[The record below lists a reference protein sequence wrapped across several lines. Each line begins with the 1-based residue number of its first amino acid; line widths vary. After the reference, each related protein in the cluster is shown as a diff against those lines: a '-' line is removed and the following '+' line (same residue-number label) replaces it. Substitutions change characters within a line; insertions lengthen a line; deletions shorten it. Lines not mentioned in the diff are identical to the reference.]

1 MPLFGSILNVV
12 VSSVPSRDGT
22 EAKKY
27 THFPLSDNLELS
39 RQKEWERK
47 RVHHHF
53 ITELLG
59 IKDTHVDVWD
69 IRKEESHF
77 IAKLFTKPRMQKCP
91 FCGERTKRIHGYR
104 WQSIQGPAFTAKED
118 HISLRKRRYICTSCH
133 RTFYERLQMIDRYQR
148 CMASVQTT
156 AMKHAAVSS
165 FRTAALVTGVTVNR
179 VLRWFDRKELTSSKV
194 LPRVIAI
201 DEFKGDAD
209 GERFQLNVV
218 DVENRRIIDILPDR
232 KVETIEKYLRSCD
245 TGKVEM
251 VVMDL
256 SQAFKQA
263 IRKALGNPLIIA
275 DRFHFMRQVYWA
287 LDEVRREVQKELPK
301 KDRIRMKRS
310 KKLLWK
316 SWAACSDD
324 QKKKVQQLVEIDAR
338 LKEAYDLKQAL
349 DTWFKESDAYNV
361 TAGLET
367 CLEKL
372 EASTLEGFHRVAR
385 TFKKWHQ
392 EILHS
397 FMYPYNNG
405 YIEGVNN
412 TIKVL
417 KRLSYGIKNF
427 DRMRKKILWQQ
438 EVKLVLKQAYR

>member
-1 MPLFGSILNVV
+1 M
-12 VSSVPSRDGT
+12 
-22 EAKKY
+22 
-27 THFPLSDNLELS
+27 
-39 RQKEWERK
+39 
-47 RVHHHF
+47 HHHF

-69 IRKEESHF
+69 IREEENYF
-77 IAKLFTKPRMQKCP
+77 IAELFTKQRKQKCP
-91 FCGERTKRIHGYR
+91 FCGERTKRMHGYR
-104 WQSIQGPAFTAKED
+104 WQSVQGPAFTTKEI

-133 RTFYERLQMIDRYQR
+133 HTFYERLQMIQRYQR

-156 AMKHAAVSS
+156 AMMHAAISS
-165 FRTAALVTGVTVNR
+165 FRTAALVTGVTESR
-179 VLRWFDRKELTSSKV
+179 VLRWFDQKELTSRKV

-209 GERFQLNVV
+209 GKRFQLNVV

-232 KVETIEKYLRSCD
+232 KVETMEEYLKSCD
-245 TGKVEM
+245 TGKVEI

-256 SQAFKQA
+256 SRSFKQA

-287 LDEVRREVQKELPK
+287 FDEVRREVQKGLPK

-316 SWAACSDD
+316 SWIACSDN
-324 QKKKVQQLVEIDAR
+324 QKKKIQQLLEIDTR
-338 LKEAYDLKQAL
+338 LKEAYDLKHAL
-349 DTWFKESDAYNV
+349 DMWFKESDEYSVA
-361 TAGLET
+361 AGLEA
-367 CLEKL
+367 CLKKL
-372 EASTLEGFHRVAR
+372 KASTLDGFHRVAG
-385 TFKKWHQ
+385 TFKRWRQ
-392 EILHS
+392 EILQS

-427 DRMRKKILWQQ
+427 ERMRKKILWQQ
-438 EVKLVLKQAYR
+438 EVKLVLK